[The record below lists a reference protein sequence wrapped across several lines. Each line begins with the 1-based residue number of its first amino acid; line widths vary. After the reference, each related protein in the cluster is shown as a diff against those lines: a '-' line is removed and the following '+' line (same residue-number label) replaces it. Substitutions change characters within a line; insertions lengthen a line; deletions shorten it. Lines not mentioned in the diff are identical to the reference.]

1 MWQRVMWQRV
11 MWQRVMWQRVIY
23 GGNLVDE
30 SILRNTSI
38 ASRTYAMRHNWL
50 TQVERQY
57 VQALLDEAIQHVKMR
72 DMKAC
77 AAFVQ
82 HAIQSRR
89 MSTSTL
95 SPSVINTFAQ
105 DGFRLVQQM
114 LNRHAGYK
122 NLPCPLRGKALRR
135 RALAEGLVPRTR
147 IVNSSGNVVDES
159 ILRNTSI
166 ASRTYA
172 MRRNWLT

>member
-1 MWQRVMWQRV
+1 MWRRLTSEGDV
-11 MWQRVMWQRVIY
+11 
-23 GGNLVDE
+23 VDE

-38 ASRTYAMRHNWL
+38 YSRTYGMRRNWL

-57 VQALLDEAIQHVKMR
+57 VQSLFDEAIQHVKMR
-72 DMKAC
+72 DMRSC

-95 SPSVINTFAQ
+95 SPKVIDKFGK
-105 DGFRLVQQM
+105 DGFRLLQQM

-122 NLPCPLRGKALRR
+122 NLPCLRHWRGKW
-135 RALAEGLVPRTR
+135 
-147 IVNSSGNVVDES
+147 
-159 ILRNTSI
+159 
-166 ASRTYA
+166 SRKVWYHKQG
-172 MRRNWLT
+172 